1 MQKHLDITRNR
12 LKILLR
18 SNQLP
23 SKIYAESAP
32 VRLAFWRA
40 PGRVTYAE
48 ATRGKYR
55 PAQLGENFGPQW
67 ATHWFKVEIAIPR
80 EWRGRE
86 VHFLWDSHS
95 EACIWKDGVPIQG
108 LSGTGVATYES
119 PPRPVRQH
127 FLLTK
132 KARGG
137 ERISFAVE
145 TACNHFGGVG
155 EPFPGMGTLTTA
167 EIAVFDRE
175 AWDLLMDYMV
185 VAEMAEHV
193 PRPSTRG
200 AQALWTANAMT
211 NTCNLDDRLT
221 WPATRRLA
229 RAFLAARN
237 GDGQHNLTAIG
248 HAHIDTAWLWPLAE
262 TKRKC
267 YRTFSTAIAT
277 MDLYPG
283 YKFACSQAQQFDWI
297 KQGQPKLFAKIR
309 RKVKEGSFV
318 PVGGTWIE
326 PDCNLPS
333 GESLVRQFLAGQ
345 RFFEKEF
352 GIRCLEFWNP
362 DVFGYNGQLPQI
374 IRGAGMKRFLTQ
386 KLSWNQLNKPH
397 SHTFWWEGIDGSRV
411 LTHFPPADN
420 YSSYANVREMIY
432 VLNQHKDL
440 ERTNESIF
448 LYGYGDGGGGPTW
461 EMIERLKRLR
471 DVDGLP
477 KVGLR
482 SPGEFFDRLEA
493 DMKTLTTQVGELYLE
508 IHRGTYTTHAD
519 TKRNNRRSEELLHDI
534 EFLSAVTK
542 GSYPSVELD
551 RLWKLVLLNQF
562 HDIIPGSSINEVYVE
577 SNAQYAD
584 ILTRAKKLRET
595 ALRRIDALAAKSAGA
610 TGESAAQANALV
622 INTLGFAREE
632 VVEIAGKP
640 AVVRAPSLGFAVQR
654 AGTRTEHPV
663 TVEETASGF
672 VLENIF
678 LRATFRRDGHLTSL
692 FDLRTQHEAIESR
705 ANHFVLF
712 DDVAMAFDAWDVEVY
727 HLEKR
732 YDVAGATT
740 GRVVS
745 IHPLRAELEFT
756 FTLSK
761 TSKMRQRVS
770 LDAVSPRL
778 DFACEVDWNEREKFL
793 KVEFPTTVRSDIATY
808 EIQFGHLKR
817 PTTFNNSFDIARFE
831 VCAFRWADLS
841 EPGFGVALLND
852 CKYGHGTQGNI
863 MRLSLLRSPK
873 YPDPQADIGHH
884 EFRYALMPHSG
895 DFRAAGV
902 IPAAHAFNS
911 PLIVRK
917 TKAAAGEHSFLSS
930 SNPALVIDTVKK
942 AEDSDALIVRLYEAH
957 GSRGSATLRLD
968 RKFTSAHR
976 CNLLEDDEKALSLRG
991 HQLPISYRP
1000 HEIITIKLEAV

>member
-23 SKIYAESAP
+23 SKIYAERAP
-32 VRLAFWRA
+32 VRLAVWRA

-318 PVGGTWIE
+318 PVGGSWVE
-326 PDCNLPS
+326 PDCNIPS
-333 GESLVRQFLAGQ
+333 GESLVRQFLVGQ
-345 RFFEKEF
+345 RFFEQEF
-352 GIRCLEFWNP
+352 GIRCTECWIP

-374 IRGAGMKRFLTQ
+374 ICGVGITRFLTQ
-386 KLSWNQLNKPH
+386 KLSWNQTNKPH
-397 SHTFWWEGIDGSRV
+397 AHTFWWEGIDGSRV

-420 YSSYANVREMIY
+420 YSSYGNVREMIY

-440 ERTNESIF
+440 ERSNESIF

-461 EMIERLKRLR
+461 DMIEHLKRMR
-471 DVDGLP
+471 DLDGLP
-477 KVGLR
+477 RVEFR
-482 SPGEFFDRLEA
+482 SPKQFFDRLEA
-493 DMKTLTTQVGELYLE
+493 EMKPLTAQVGELYLE
-508 IHRGTYTTHAD
+508 AHRGTLTTQAK
-519 TKRNNRRSEELLHDI
+519 TKLLNRRCEEMLHDV

-542 GSYPSVELD
+542 GAYPTAELD
-551 RLWKLVLLNQF
+551 RLWKLALLNQF
-562 HDIIPGSSINEVYVE
+562 HDIIPGSSITEVHDE
-577 SNAQYAD
+577 STAQLKDVLA
-584 ILTRAKKLRET
+584 RSGKLREA
-595 ALRRIDALAAKSAGA
+595 ALRRIDVLAATTKDAPEKQPG
-610 TGESAAQANALV
+610 QLLV
-622 INTLGFAREE
+622 VNTLGFERRE

-640 AVVRAPSLGFAVQR
+640 AIVTAPSMGFAVQR
-654 AGTRTEHPV
+654 AATKTEHPV
-663 TVEETASGF
+663 TVKETASGF
-672 VLENIF
+672 VLANEFI
-678 LRATFRRDGHLTSL
+678 RATFRRDGHLTSL
-692 FDLRTQHEAIESR
+692 LDLRTDRETIEGR

-712 DDVAMAFDAWDVEVY
+712 DDIALAFDAWDVEVY

-740 GRVVS
+740 CRIVAN
-745 IHPLRAELEFT
+745 HPLRVTLEFT
-756 FTLSK
+756 FALSK
-761 TSKMRQRVS
+761 TSSLKQRVS

-778 DFACEVDWNEREKFL
+778 DFACEVDWHETAEFL
-793 KVEFPTTVRSDIATY
+793 KVEFPTTIRSDTATY
-808 EIQFGHLKR
+808 EIQFGHIAR
-817 PTTFNNSFDIARFE
+817 STRFNNSYDLARFE
-831 VCAFRWADLS
+831 VCAHRWADLS
-841 EPGFGVALLND
+841 EPGLGLAVLND
-852 CKYGHGTQGNI
+852 CKYGFGTQGNV

-873 YPDPQADIGHH
+873 YPDPVADMGRHQ
-884 EFRYALMPHSG
+884 FRYALMPHAG

-902 IPAAHAFNS
+902 IPAAAAFNS
-911 PLIVRK
+911 PLVTRK
-917 TKAAAGEHSFLSS
+917 TQAPAGEHSFLSS

-957 GSRGSATLRLD
+957 GSRGRATLRFD
-968 RKFTSAHR
+968 RKFKSAHR
-976 CNLLEDDEKALSLRG
+976 CNLLEDDAERLPLRS
-991 HQLPISYRP
+991 QLLPISYRP
-1000 HEIITIKLEAV
+1000 HEIISLKLR